1 MLLSV
6 LFLILSSKTA
16 LQDQFAWTD
25 AANEFIYK
33 RRNQHTKMAK
43 CLIHWE
49 WNRMQ
54 IQQEAKGKEN
64 NINYVPSNFFMT
76 ILCCQTCFKFK
87 PPLVRSTEFKPSQD
101 TLTNSHTGLPSY
113 IDDWANHHLSLINNT
128 RVQHLLITRQWLR
141 CRLTSS
147 NLLNRSHNKILF
159 NSFQHLMNGQFQHP
173 TLTWYMY
180 STVLKTRNEQDS
192 IFVDQ

>member
-101 TLTNSHTGLPSY
+101 TLTNSNTGIPSY

-128 RVQHLLITRQWLR
+128 EFNICWL
-141 CRLTSS
+141 
-147 NLLNRSHNKILF
+147 HN
-159 NSFQHLMNGQFQHP
+159 NG
-173 TLTWYMY
+173 Y
-180 STVLKTRNEQDS
+180 VA
-192 IFVDQ
+192 V